1 MKKIIALVILSF
13 VIPVASFS
21 QDSLVSQIASKN
33 FAKFSVHNNT
43 FSGIGWDTLVNK
55 IKVSDFVLIGEEH
68 LTSEIPSFFEAI
80 TTEVKFDNFFCEID
94 PYSAKIIESKIKNL
108 SENELSK
115 YINKFGNVFSFYALE
130 PEFDLLKKFVK
141 SNTNIYGLDQIPFM
155 TDRLISNDLKQKTKS
170 KEAQKIYEHIELKSI
185 EGFQKFV
192 KDPANLDYPY
202 LFSDDFSKQVSNL
215 KKLSLS
221 QNENEII
228 KDIELTLKIYKEED
242 HYLRVSLNKSNL
254 MREYGKWENKKNLF
268 KFGAWHLFKFEDIG
282 NLVSN
287 IADSKFK
294 KSLHIMV
301 IGKSGSN
308 APPLNGMPNAETVVD
323 EHEVVNLS
331 FKPLLSVVPDG
342 DVDWY
347 CLNLAPIKIALEEG
361 KLNITD
367 QDLIKVINGYDYIV
381 IIPKVTAPK
390 FIQNLK

>member
-155 TDRLISNDLKQKTKS
+155 TDRLISNDLKQKAKR
-170 KEAQKIYEHIELKSI
+170 H
-185 EGFQKFV
+185 
-192 KDPANLDYPY
+192 
-202 LFSDDFSKQVSNL
+202 
-215 KKLSLS
+215 KKYM
-221 QNENEII
+221 N
-228 KDIELTLKIYKEED
+228 T
-242 HYLRVSLNKSNL
+242 
-254 MREYGKWENKKNLF
+254 
-268 KFGAWHLFKFEDIG
+268 
-282 NLVSN
+282 
-287 IADSKFK
+287 
-294 KSLHIMV
+294 
-301 IGKSGSN
+301 
-308 APPLNGMPNAETVVD
+308 
-323 EHEVVNLS
+323 
-331 FKPLLSVVPDG
+331 
-342 DVDWY
+342 
-347 CLNLAPIKIALEEG
+347 
-361 KLNITD
+361 
-367 QDLIKVINGYDYIV
+367 
-381 IIPKVTAPK
+381 
-390 FIQNLK
+390 